1 MQKKTV
7 KCSPRADGHLVQLT
21 TRNASIKNWRVWYN
35 IDVGLCTV
43 RMDLTLGD
51 SSNLKLLMGTAST
64 KQNYMMIEGGHM

>member
-7 KCSPRADGHLVQLT
+7 KCSPRAVGHLVQLT

-43 RMDLTLGD
+43 QMDLTLG
-51 SSNLKLLMGTAST
+51 LL
-64 KQNYMMIEGGHM
+64 